1 MHVKQRCVP
10 LLALLLLVAV
20 VPPAAIHADDAIRYA
35 NYTTGDSSYTTLYA
49 DNWTA
54 QTFNWSY
61 SFTATHARV
70 KAYRVGLP
78 GTLTAAIQA
87 TNATGYPTGADLA
100 SGTYNANNMVTA
112 TTGEWYTIDFDDLL
126 LTADT
131 AYALVLRTTGD
142 NTTNAVRWRRDDAG
156 SAYATG
162 DAFSSADGGT
172 TWAAIDAGADDFMFE
187 IWGDPALSLE
197 SAAVFSGY
205 YETGDWLITL
215 SYKNTYAPYYPASDP
230 KSQFVVQLLSGTTV
244 LAQTNLPQWGYKP
257 TALYLSANTVAP
269 LTWGGSYTVRMVG
282 INSPYPSVDY
292 ALQSTD
298 WRGTNLDL
306 LDSWCISL
314 AQAMATYYDTTFT
327 VYTAEKGEVLNE
339 EGGVI
344 FSTGISGLMVQRPDL
359 FQVAVSG
366 IPYEDP
372 TWTSAYSG
380 ARDEWYVQLG
390 PDISTFVNSTADL
403 VDTTGS
409 TLLMLLLLLVYV
421 ILAVIMVSHG
431 MNFGAFAVLSPFL
444 IYGYMIRVLPWP
456 AIGVGVAILVML
468 AMRQLWWKST

>member
-1 MHVKQRCVP
+1 M
-10 LLALLLLVAV
+10 LALLLLVAV

-35 NYTTGDSSYTTLYA
+35 NYTTGDSAYTALYA

-70 KAYRVGLP
+70 KAYRVELP

-100 SGTYNANNMVTA
+100 SGTLNANNMVTS
-112 TTGEWYTIDFDDLL
+112 TSGEWYTIDFDDIL

-131 AYALVLRTTGD
+131 TYALVMRTTGD
-142 NTTNAVRWRRDDAG
+142 NVTNAVRWRRDDAS

-162 DAFSSADGGT
+162 DAFTSADGST
-172 TWAAIDAGADDFMFE
+172 TWTAIDAGDDDFLFE
-187 IWGDPALSLE
+187 IWGDPALSIE

-215 SYKNTYAPYYPASDP
+215 SYKNTYAPYYPSNDP
-230 KSQFVVQLLSGTTV
+230 KTRFAVQLMNGATV
-244 LAQTNLPQWGYKP
+244 IAQVNMPQWGYKP
-257 TALYLSANTVAP
+257 MALYLSA
-269 LTWGGSYTVRMVG
+269 GSVTALEWNHAYTIRMIG
-282 INSPYPSVDY
+282 IDSPYPYTDY
-292 ALQSTD
+292 TLASGD
-298 WRGTNLDL
+298 WKGSDL
-306 LDSWCISL
+306 EVLDSWCIAL
-314 AQAMATYYDTTFT
+314 ANDMGMYYDTTFT
-327 VYTAEKGEVLNE
+327 VNTAEKGTVLNE

-344 FSTGISGLMVQRPDL
+344 FTTGITGLMAERPEL

-372 TWTSAYSG
+372 EWTSAYSG
-380 ARDEWYVQLG
+380 WFDPWYVQLG
-390 PDISTFVNSTADL
+390 PDIAALTNSTADL
-403 VDTTGS
+403 IGTDGES
-409 TLLMLLLLLVYV
+409 LLQMLLVLAYV
-421 ILAVIMVSHG
+421 ITAVLMVAGG

-444 IYGYMIRVLPWP
+444 IFGYMIRVLPW
-456 AIGVGVAILVML
+456 AALGVAVAILVML